1 MRVKCFYGGSYPNGF
16 SPMSMRLHYYM
27 KALSAEGILV
37 EVMVPAAE
45 PKPGG
50 VWEGVPYRYV
60 TAPTPT
66 RFNRVAVAN
75 AYAAI
80 CGRLAGECE
89 ALLVVAQSHLALKR
103 CADAVHRAGG
113 RVVFELNENPG
124 AIRASRLDT
133 PLSLKL
139 ERWNYLHR
147 ILPRA
152 DGVIVISHPLEE
164 LVCRHKRHA
173 TRIVRIPILSGSDR
187 VAERI
192 APAPPDGI
200 PYLLH
205 AGALSEQKDGIM
217 AMLRGYV
224 IARERLGGKLRFVFT
239 YKIGF
244 PKLLA
249 RIDRLIAE
257 NGLEQD
263 VTFTGIVERQRLET
277 LRRNCALCV
286 VNKPSN
292 AQNDYNFPTKLSE
305 LLPEGIPLVVSRTGE
320 MARCFRDGEN
330 AWVVDADDAEQ
341 IADRIVAII
350 RNPDRAARIA
360 RGGQEL
366 NREAFYYMNH
376 ARELAGFFRR
386 VAATEPYSRP

>member
-1 MRVKCFYGGSYPNGF
+1 MRVKCFYGGQYPNGF

-27 KALSAEGILV
+27 KALAAEGV
-37 EVMVPAAE
+37 EVEVVVPAA
-45 PKPGG
+45 KPMKAGI
-50 VWEGVPYRYV
+50 WEEIPYRYMQ
-60 TAPTPT
+60 APAPT
-66 RFNRVAVAN
+66 RFNKKAVAR
-75 AYAAI
+75 AYASI
-80 CGRLAGECE
+80 CGSLAGECD
-89 ALLVVAQSHLALKR
+89 ALLAVVPTHSARKR
-103 CADAVHRAGG
+103 CADAVHKAGG
-113 RVVFELNENPG
+113 RIVFELNENPG
-124 AIRASRLDT
+124 SIYSSRLDT
-133 PLSLKL
+133 PLSLKI

-147 ILPRA
+147 VLPRA

-187 VAERI
+187 VAERD

-239 YKIGF
+239 YRVGF

-249 RIDRLIAE
+249 RIDRMIAE

-263 VTFTGIVERQRLET
+263 VTFTGIVDRERLEE

-320 MARCFRDGEN
+320 MARYFRDGEN
-330 AWVVDADDAEQ
+330 AWMVEANDAEQ
-341 IADRIVAII
+341 IADRIVRII
-350 RNPDRAARIA
+350 RHPEEAARVA
-360 RGGQEL
+360 RGGQLL

-376 ARELAGFFRR
+376 ARELAAFFRR